1 MPAPGTQLYF
11 IALIPPSPVYE
22 EALHIKEYFKEKYHS
37 KGALNSPPHITLH
50 MPFEWKEKKEEKL
63 LDALEGFSKGKK
75 SFSVSLQNFSCFAP
89 RVIYIDVTPSPELNQ
104 LQTDL
109 HRFCKIELN
118 LFNAQYRD
126 LPFHPH
132 LTVAFRDLRKEQ
144 FTAAWQEFQHK
155 SFSGEFEVNK
165 ITLLKHSGI
174 HWQPF
179 KDFYF

>member
-11 IALIPPSPVYE
+11 IALIPPSSVYE
-22 EALHIKEYFKEKYHS
+22 EALRIKEYFKEKYHS

-50 MPFEWKEKKEEKL
+50 MPFEWKVKKEEKL
-63 LDALEGFSKGKK
+63 LDALEEFSKGKK

-89 RVIYIDVTPSPELNQ
+89 RVIYINLTPSLELNQ
-104 LQTDL
+104 LQADL

-126 LPFHPH
+126 LPFSPH

-144 FTAAWQEFQHK
+144 FALAWQEFQHK

-165 ITLLKHSGI
+165 ITLLKHSGSY
-174 HWQPF
+174 WQPF
-179 KDFYF
+179 KDFHF